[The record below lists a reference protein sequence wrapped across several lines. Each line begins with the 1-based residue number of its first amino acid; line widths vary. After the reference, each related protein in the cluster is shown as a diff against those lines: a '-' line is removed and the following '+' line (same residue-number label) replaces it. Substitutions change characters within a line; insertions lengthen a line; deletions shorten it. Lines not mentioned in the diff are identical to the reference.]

1 LLKKLSFI
9 IFKFA
14 SGTKTSFK
22 KLYCLWPE
30 AEGFR
35 RFSNKTLKAGCWQ
48 LKASTLLLQLTF
60 ASMTYSSLEQCL
72 LDLEKNN
79 HLIRI
84 REEVDPYLEMAAIHL
99 RVHETGGPALLF
111 ENVKGSKFRAASN
124 IFGTLER
131 SKFIFRDTLASV
143 QKLVELKNDP
153 VKAIRQP
160 FKNIKTG
167 FAALKALPLKNPL
180 AKPVLS
186 EEIQISD
193 LPLIQHWRKDGGAFV
208 TLPQVYTE
216 DIDKPG
222 IMNANLGMY
231 RIQLSG
237 NEYELNKEIGL
248 HYQLHRGIGIH
259 QTKANKKGLPLKVS
273 CFVGGPPS
281 HTLSAVMPLPE
292 GISEMTFAGVLGG
305 RRFRYSYDDG
315 FCIST
320 DADFVIT
327 GEVYPGENKPE
338 GPFGDHLGYYSL
350 THSFPLMRVRKVY
363 ARKNAIW
370 PFTVVGRPPQ
380 EDTSF
385 GQLIHEITGDAIPNE
400 IPGLKEVHAVDA
412 AGVHPLLL
420 AIGSE
425 RYTPYMPTQQPA
437 EILTIA
443 NHILG
448 TGQLSLAKFLFI
460 TADDTNQLKTYKVKE
475 FMKYLLQRIDLSRDV
490 HFYTNTTIDTLDYSG
505 TGLNSGSK
513 VVFAAYGEVKRELC
527 LEVPAV
533 LQGVQDFQNPK
544 LCLPGVVALQTSK
557 FSTYEAARQEMQI
570 LNDQLKNRDS
580 ELSCTPFI
588 VVCDDSNFVAATL
601 NNYLWVAYTRCN
613 PSHDIYGVNEFIKNK
628 HWGCAGPL
636 IIDARIKPHHAPPV
650 EKDPAIEKKID
661 RLFAKGGSLYRN

>member
-1 LLKKLSFI
+1 MRLVANIL
-9 IFKFA
+9 
-14 SGTKTSFK
+14 
-22 KLYCLWPE
+22 
-30 AEGFR
+30 R
-35 RFSNKTLKAGCWQ
+35 
-48 LKASTLLLQLTF
+48 LTF
-60 ASMTYSSLEQCL
+60 ALMSYTSLEECL
-72 LDLEKNN
+72 VDLEKNK
-79 HLIRI
+79 HLVRI
-84 REEVDPYLEMAAIHL
+84 KEEVDPYLEMAAIHL
-99 RVHETGGPALLF
+99 RVHEAGGPALLF
-111 ENVKGSKFRAASN
+111 ENVKGTKYRAASN
-124 IFGTLER
+124 IFGSLER
-131 SKFIFRDTLASV
+131 SKFIFRDTLTSV
-143 QKLVELKNDP
+143 QKLIELKNDP
-153 VKAIRQP
+153 IKAIKQP
-160 FKNIKTG
+160 FKNLNTG
-167 FAALKALPLKNPL
+167 FAALKALPLKNP
-180 AKPVLS
+180 AEQPVLAN
-186 EEIQISD
+186 EITISD
-193 LPLIQHWRKDGGAFV
+193 LPLIQHWPMDGGAFV

-216 DIDKPG
+216 DIDQPG
-222 IMNANLGMY
+222 IMKANLGMY
-231 RIQLSG
+231 RIQLTG

-248 HYQLHRGIGIH
+248 HYQLHRGIGVH
-259 QTKANKKGLPLKVS
+259 QSKANKKGQPLKVS

-305 RRFRYSYDDG
+305 RRFRYIYNNS

-350 THSFPLMRVRKVY
+350 KHLFPLMKVRKVF

-385 GQLIHEITGDAIPNE
+385 GQLIHEITGDAIPQE
-400 IPGLKEVHAVDA
+400 IPGVKEVHAVDA

-425 RYTPYMPTQQPA
+425 RYTPYMPAKQPA

-460 TADDTNQLKTYKVKE
+460 TADDTNQLTAHKIKE
-475 FMKYLLQRIDLSRDV
+475 FMEYLLQRIDLGRDV

-527 LEVPAV
+527 KEVPEA
-533 LQGVQDFQNPK
+533 LKSVQHFENAQ
-544 LCLPGVVALQTSK
+544 LCMPGVVSLQTKPFTSYGE
-557 FSTYEAARQEMQI
+557 TRNEI
-570 LNDQLKNRDS
+570 DLLNEQLKDKTE
-580 ELSCTPFI
+580 ELQQTPFVI
-588 VVCDDSNFVAATL
+588 VCDDSTFVSSAL
-601 NNYLWVAYTRCN
+601 NNYLWVTYTRCN
-613 PSHDIYGVNEFIKNK
+613 PSHDIYGVSSFTINK
-628 HWGCAGPL
+628 HWGCKGPL

-650 EKDPAIEKKID
+650 KKDPSIERKID
-661 RLFAKGGSLYRN
+661 RLFTKGGSLYNVT